1 MCVHHIPLLGQT
13 HITWPAIEVEEARV
27 KWAMAGTNVTV
38 ALANIDPINLNIGS
52 VLCFPG
58 ETIPL
63 AVVFTARIIVFDIAV
78 PITAGTSVG
87 SRLYL
92 EKYGYLNIMRR
103 SSYSISPEMSL
114 LQPASSFL

>member
-1 MCVHHIPLLGQT
+1 
-13 HITWPAIEVEEARV
+13 V

-58 ETIPL
+58 EAVPL

-87 SRLYL
+87 RLLYP
-92 EKYGYLNIMRR
+92 RTT
-103 SSYSISPEMSL
+103 
-114 LQPASSFL
+114 AT

>member
-63 AVVFTARIIVFDIAV
+63 AVVFTAQIIVFDIAV

-92 EKYGYLNIMRR
+92 QKYGYLNIMRR